1 MFEKGKLSE
10 VRKRI
15 NAKEYISLYQQ
26 KDDTRFPLTKTRC
39 VFFYNNENYILEEF
53 YVRDLTF
60 CLLIIQKEDQE

>member
-39 VFFYNNENYILEEF
+39 VFFYNNE
-53 YVRDLTF
+53 
-60 CLLIIQKEDQE
+60 